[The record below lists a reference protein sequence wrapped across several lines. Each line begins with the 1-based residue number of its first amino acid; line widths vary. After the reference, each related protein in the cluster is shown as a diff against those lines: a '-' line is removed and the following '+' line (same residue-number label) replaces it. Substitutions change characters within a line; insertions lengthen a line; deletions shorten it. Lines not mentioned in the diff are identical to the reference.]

1 MYKNH
6 FLGKSEGKKS
16 RKVGGAMSPFFKGKK
31 KAPQTPPV
39 DPMPGSITSN
49 LQKNLDVIKQKFGN
63 SPDIIIRELKTGF
76 AKVDAAVIYV
86 QGMVDS
92 QLLNDFLLESLMKN
106 DFPYDNQPSPEM
118 LDTLSNMV
126 IALGGVTKEKEWSK
140 LLESL
145 LDGSTLIFID
155 GIEEALAVASTKG
168 GETRSISEPSTQ
180 NVIRGSREAFTE
192 NISTNLSQV
201 RRIIKSPDLWIESMK
216 IGTQTHTEV
225 SMMYMNNL
233 AESDVVNEV
242 RKRLK
247 KINIDS
253 VLESGYIEQLIED
266 QPASPFPQVYYTE
279 RPDVIAGNLLEGRIA
294 IFVNGTPFVLLVPV
308 VFLQFFQTPDDYYF
322 RFDIATATRFLR
334 IIIFFISLV
343 GPAIYIAAASF
354 HQEMIPTQLMLILA
368 SQRETVPFPAI
379 LEALIMELTF
389 EILREAGLRMPKA
402 IGSTVSIVG
411 GLVIG
416 QSAVQAGIVS
426 PPMVIVVAITAIAS
440 FATPSFSVAIS
451 VRLLRFAF
459 MGLAAAFGFF
469 GIIIGLI
476 MLTVH
481 LCSLRSFGVP
491 YMAPFAPYRSAEFGD
506 AVVRAPWWATKK
518 RPALSN
524 PDNMEREGEG
534 QMPAPPQSRVIK
546 NKSTDKGNQNES

>member
-31 KAPQTPPV
+31 KAAPTQPV

-49 LQKNLDVIKQKFGN
+49 LQKNLDVIKQTFGN
-63 SPDIIIRELKTGF
+63 SPDIIIRPLKTGF

-86 QGMVDS
+86 QGLVDS

-118 LDTLSNMV
+118 LDNLSDVV

-145 LDGSTLIFID
+145 LGGATLIFID
-155 GIEEALAVASTKG
+155 GIGEALAVASTQG

-180 NVIRGSREAFTE
+180 SVIRGSREGFTE
-192 NISTNLSQV
+192 NIATNISMV

-216 IGTQTHTEV
+216 IGTQTHTDV
-225 SMMYMNNL
+225 SIMYMNNL
-233 AESDVVNEV
+233 ADSDVVREV

-266 QPASPFPQVYYTE
+266 QPASPFPQVYFTE

-379 LEALIMELTF
+379 FEALIMELTF

-524 PDNMEREGEG
+524 PENMEREGEA

-546 NKSTDKGNQNES
+546 NKSTEKGNEDES

>member
-31 KAPQTPPV
+31 KAAPTQPV

-49 LQKNLDVIKQKFGN
+49 LQKNLDVIKQTFGN
-63 SPDIIIRELKTGF
+63 SPDIIIRPLKTGF

-86 QGMVDS
+86 QGLVDS

-118 LDTLSNMV
+118 LDNLSDVV

-145 LDGSTLIFID
+145 LGGATLIFID
-155 GIEEALAVASTKG
+155 GIGEALAVASTQG

-180 NVIRGSREAFTE
+180 SVIRGSREGFTE
-192 NISTNLSQV
+192 NIATNISMV

-216 IGTQTHTEV
+216 IGTQTHTDV
-225 SMMYMNNL
+225 SIMYMNNL
-233 AESDVVNEV
+233 AESDVVEEV

-266 QPASPFPQVYYTE
+266 QPASPFPQVYFTE

-379 LEALIMELTF
+379 FEALIMELTF

-524 PDNMEREGEG
+524 PENMEREGEA

-546 NKSTDKGNQNES
+546 NKSTEKGNEDES